1 VNGFAWSVYIGTAH
15 ARNPLYR
22 HGQRFSDNRAVSQL
36 YTANAS
42 GVGRVNTKV
51 LRSGRFV
58 TSENLLIPVKRF

>member
-1 VNGFAWSVYIGTAH
+1 VNGFAWSVYIDSDH

-22 HGQRFSDNRAVSQL
+22 RGQPFSDNRAVSEL

-42 GVGRVNTKV
+42 EVGRVNTKV
-51 LRSGRFV
+51 GRSSRFV